1 MHQLLVWIDVQYG
14 VVSSLNRP
22 TGNVTGLAVITNTLE
37 PKQLQLLHE
46 VVPTA
51 KLVGFL
57 ATQRTRALSPISEWC
72 AASTTGQQIL
82 VVNASNDGELDTA
95 FTVLTQQHVDALL
108 VMADPFLNS
117 RPDKIVALA
126 ARYALPAMYP
136 WREFPKAGGLM
147 SYGTELTDAWRQIGI
162 YGGKILKGAKPA
174 DLPVQQSVKVE
185 FFLNLKTAKTLG
197 LTVPTAL
204 LTTADPVIE

>member
-1 MHQLLVWIDVQYG
+1 MVQ
-14 VVSSLNRP
+14 S
-22 TGNVTGLAVITNTLE
+22 
-37 PKQLQLLHE
+37 
-46 VVPTA
+46 
-51 KLVGFL
+51 
-57 ATQRTRALSPISEWC
+57 

>member
-1 MHQLLVWIDVQYG
+1 MQ
-14 VVSSLNRP
+14 S
-22 TGNVTGLAVITNTLE
+22 
-37 PKQLQLLHE
+37 
-46 VVPTA
+46 
-51 KLVGFL
+51 
-57 ATQRTRALSPISEWC
+57 

-185 FFLNLKTAKTLG
+185 FILNLKTAKTLG

>member
-1 MHQLLVWIDVQYG
+1 MVQ
-14 VVSSLNRP
+14 S
-22 TGNVTGLAVITNTLE
+22 
-37 PKQLQLLHE
+37 
-46 VVPTA
+46 
-51 KLVGFL
+51 
-57 ATQRTRALSPISEWC
+57 

-147 SYGTELTDAWRQIGI
+147 SYGTVLADAWRQVGMAE
-162 YGGKILKGAKPA
+162 KSSREPS
-174 DLPVQQSVKVE
+174 LPIFPFNSR
-185 FFLNLKTAKTLG
+185 
-197 LTVPTAL
+197 
-204 LTTADPVIE
+204 

>member
-1 MHQLLVWIDVQYG
+1 VVQ
-14 VVSSLNRP
+14 S
-22 TGNVTGLAVITNTLE
+22 
-37 PKQLQLLHE
+37 
-46 VVPTA
+46 
-51 KLVGFL
+51 
-57 ATQRTRALSPISEWC
+57 

-185 FFLNLKTAKTLG
+185 FILNLKTAKTLG

-204 LTTADPVIE
+204 LTTANEVIE

>member
-1 MHQLLVWIDVQYG
+1 VVQ
-14 VVSSLNRP
+14 S
-22 TGNVTGLAVITNTLE
+22 
-37 PKQLQLLHE
+37 
-46 VVPTA
+46 
-51 KLVGFL
+51 
-57 ATQRTRALSPISEWC
+57 

-136 WREFPKAGGLM
+136 WREFPKAEGLM
-147 SYGTELTDAWRQIGI
+147 SYGTELAAH
-162 YGGKILKGAKPA
+162 GARLAFMAEKFSREPS
-174 DLPVQQSVKVE
+174 P
-185 FFLNLKTAKTLG
+185 
-197 LTVPTAL
+197 PTF
-204 LTTADPVIE
+204 PFNSR

>member
-1 MHQLLVWIDVQYG
+1 VVSVWLVCHQVHALPVHQLLVWIDVQYG

-72 AASTTGQQIL
+72 NLLRAPRVSKIL

-95 FTVLTQQHVDALL
+95 FTVLTQQHVDA
-108 VMADPFLNS
+108 S
-117 RPDKIVALA
+117 R
-126 ARYALPAMYP
+126 
-136 WREFPKAGGLM
+136 
-147 SYGTELTDAWRQIGI
+147 
-162 YGGKILKGAKPA
+162 
-174 DLPVQQSVKVE
+174 SVS
-185 FFLNLKTAKTLG
+185 
-197 LTVPTAL
+197 
-204 LTTADPVIE
+204 

>member
-1 MHQLLVWIDVQYG
+1 M
-14 VVSSLNRP
+14 
-22 TGNVTGLAVITNTLE
+22 
-37 PKQLQLLHE
+37 
-46 VVPTA
+46 
-51 KLVGFL
+51 
-57 ATQRTRALSPISEWC
+57 
-72 AASTTGQQIL
+72 
-82 VVNASNDGELDTA
+82 VNASNDGELDTA

>member
-1 MHQLLVWIDVQYG
+1 VCHQVHALPVHQLLVWIDVQYG

-57 ATQRTRALSPISEWC
+57 ANPKNPGAESDIRVVQS

-136 WREFPKAGGLM
+136 WREFPKAEGLM
-147 SYGTELTDAWRQIGI
+147 SYGTELAAH
-162 YGGKILKGAKPA
+162 GARLAFMAEKFSREPS
-174 DLPVQQSVKVE
+174 P
-185 FFLNLKTAKTLG
+185 
-197 LTVPTAL
+197 PTF
-204 LTTADPVIE
+204 PFNSR

>member
-1 MHQLLVWIDVQYG
+1 VVQ
-14 VVSSLNRP
+14 S
-22 TGNVTGLAVITNTLE
+22 
-37 PKQLQLLHE
+37 
-46 VVPTA
+46 
-51 KLVGFL
+51 
-57 ATQRTRALSPISEWC
+57 

>member
-1 MHQLLVWIDVQYG
+1 VCHQVHALPVHQLLVWIDVQYG

-136 WREFPKAGGLM
+136 WREFPKAEGLM
-147 SYGTELTDAWRQIGI
+147 SYGTELAAQ
-162 YGGKILKGAKPA
+162 GARLAFMAEKFSREPS
-174 DLPVQQSVKVE
+174 P
-185 FFLNLKTAKTLG
+185 
-197 LTVPTAL
+197 PTF
-204 LTTADPVIE
+204 PFNSR

>member
-1 MHQLLVWIDVQYG
+1 VVQ
-14 VVSSLNRP
+14 S
-22 TGNVTGLAVITNTLE
+22 
-37 PKQLQLLHE
+37 
-46 VVPTA
+46 
-51 KLVGFL
+51 
-57 ATQRTRALSPISEWC
+57 

-136 WREFPKAGGLM
+136 WREFPKAEGLM
-147 SYGTELTDAWRQIGI
+147 SYGTELADAWRQVGI

-185 FFLNLKTAKTLG
+185 FFLNLKTAKKRL
-197 LTVPTAL
+197 AL
-204 LTTADPVIE
+204 PFRPHYSRLPIR

>member
-1 MHQLLVWIDVQYG
+1 MQ
-14 VVSSLNRP
+14 S
-22 TGNVTGLAVITNTLE
+22 
-37 PKQLQLLHE
+37 
-46 VVPTA
+46 
-51 KLVGFL
+51 
-57 ATQRTRALSPISEWC
+57 

-136 WREFPKAGGLM
+136 WREFPKAEGLM
-147 SYGTELTDAWRQIGI
+147 SYGTELADAWRQVGI

>member
-1 MHQLLVWIDVQYG
+1 MCHQVHALPVHQLLVWIDVQYG

-72 AASTTGQQIL
+72 NLLRAPRVSKFLWSMPATTVSST
-82 VVNASNDGELDTA
+82 
-95 FTVLTQQHVDALL
+95 QHSQ
-108 VMADPFLNS
+108 FLRNS
-117 RPDKIVALA
+117 TSM
-126 ARYALPAMYP
+126 RYSSWPIRFL
-136 WREFPKAGGLM
+136 
-147 SYGTELTDAWRQIGI
+147 I
-162 YGGKILKGAKPA
+162 A
-174 DLPVQQSVKVE
+174 DLIKSSRSQPATPCRRCTHGAN
-185 FFLNLKTAKTLG
+185 FRRLRA
-197 LTVPTAL
+197 
-204 LTTADPVIE
+204 

>member
-1 MHQLLVWIDVQYG
+1 
-14 VVSSLNRP
+14 
-22 TGNVTGLAVITNTLE
+22 
-37 PKQLQLLHE
+37 
-46 VVPTA
+46 
-51 KLVGFL
+51 
-57 ATQRTRALSPISEWC
+57 
-72 AASTTGQQIL
+72 

-136 WREFPKAGGLM
+136 WREFPKAEGLM
-147 SYGTELTDAWRQIGI
+147 SYGTELADAWRQVGI

>member
-1 MHQLLVWIDVQYG
+1 MVQ
-14 VVSSLNRP
+14 S
-22 TGNVTGLAVITNTLE
+22 
-37 PKQLQLLHE
+37 
-46 VVPTA
+46 
-51 KLVGFL
+51 
-57 ATQRTRALSPISEWC
+57 

-136 WREFPKAGGLM
+136 WREFPKAEGLM
-147 SYGTELTDAWRQIGI
+147 SYGTELADAWRQVGI

>member
-1 MHQLLVWIDVQYG
+1 VVQ
-14 VVSSLNRP
+14 S
-22 TGNVTGLAVITNTLE
+22 
-37 PKQLQLLHE
+37 
-46 VVPTA
+46 
-51 KLVGFL
+51 
-57 ATQRTRALSPISEWC
+57 

-136 WREFPKAGGLM
+136 WREFPKAEGLM
-147 SYGTELTDAWRQIGI
+147 SYGTELADAWRQVGI